1 MVSTPVPKSA
11 SAALAPDGAAT
22 FGLIGVGQLGS
33 SLGRG
38 LRAAGVPVVAYN
50 LPSDVQAQARAEA
63 AGLQW
68 TPTPAGLGS
77 ARLVFCADT
86 PLAADEAARA
96 CAPALAPDAIYV
108 DLNSMGPQQKRAVA
122 EAVQAAGR
130 RFVDGA
136 VLGAA
141 ADGIRMP
148 IILSGADAGAVASLL
163 TPLGMKVRAVGAEA
177 GQAAAIKIVRSVL
190 AKGLEVLYA
199 EALVAAR
206 RMGVENEV
214 LGTFCDWL
222 DARPAAATAELL
234 VTTHLLHAE
243 RRMHELDMS
252 IDSVRETGLT
262 PVMAQAVRDRLA
274 ATTATGVA
282 RGLAGKPPATLA
294 AALALLDEA
303 LAVEGGAGRPAE

>member
-1 MVSTPVPKSA
+1 MVSTPATPLA
-11 SAALAPDGAAT
+11 GTDGARGSAAP

-38 LRAAGVPVVAYN
+38 LCEAGVPVVAYN
-50 LPSDVQAQARAEA
+50 LPTDAQAQARAEA

-68 TPTPAGLGS
+68 TPTPAGLS
-77 ARLVFCADT
+77 AARLVFCAVT
-86 PLAADEAARA
+86 PMAAVEAARA

-148 IILSGADAGAVASLL
+148 IILSGADAAGVAGLL
-163 TPLGMKVRAVGAEA
+163 APLGMKVRAVGAEA

-206 RMGVENEV
+206 RMGVEGEV

-222 DARPAAATAELL
+222 DARPAAASAELL

-252 IDSVRETGLT
+252 IDSVRETGLA

-274 ATTATGVA
+274 ATAATGVA
-282 RGLAGKPPATLA
+282 AGLGGKPPATLA
-294 AALALLDEA
+294 DALALLDAA
-303 LAVEGGAGRPAE
+303 LGRET